1 MSVRKITHL
10 DEIDQ
15 KIINVLIENP
25 ELNMA
30 QISDKINV
38 PKTTVYNRY
47 SKLREERIIRP
58 GIKIDKNFLYGD
70 IVTFILIQIVGEDQK
85 IILEKLM
92 GMNEV
97 EEAAIVTGENDMILR
112 LRLKKIQDLNTF
124 ILEKLRKIKGIAN
137 STSMIGLEYRNKF
150 DDM

>member
-15 KIINVLIENP
+15 KIIDVLIENP